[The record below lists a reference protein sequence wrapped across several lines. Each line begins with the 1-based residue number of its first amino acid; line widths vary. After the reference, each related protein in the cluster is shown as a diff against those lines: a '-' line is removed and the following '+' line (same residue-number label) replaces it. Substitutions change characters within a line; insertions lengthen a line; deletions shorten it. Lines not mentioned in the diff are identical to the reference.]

1 MPDQELKIF
10 EKIITALSEHKG
22 RYYALNQIAFFAL
35 GKGDATNAAIVGRV
49 IYTYKRYFLSTG
61 YGKATKWQPN
71 WDKIAQDFP
80 SRLKPFHSPPRI
92 SRESIYNDILQALQD
107 EKKAVNEELKKNP
120 INILACRRAP
130 ELEQVGDI
138 IYVVI
143 YETHMQDEYFPIPD
157 GAPIR
162 IYIYGHYPVNGT
174 LLAHDGLLSQAIVLL
189 DEPLPDRFSGGVLQ
203 PRIEELIAAIT
214 ESVRRSM
221 GDSNGLHNNILEN
234 KFKSSVIAQLS
245 VDTAHL
251 DQSQATAANK
261 CCCQDISLL
270 WGPPGTGKT
279 YTLGEII
286 TNWVKNK
293 YRVLAV
299 SIANVAVDQI
309 GLKTRDALERHTMIS
324 FLNEGKIL
332 RYGYARDSEM
342 LKDRRFYPDK
352 ERAQTIRKELYALT
366 ESLKRRRD
374 ILHPEKAVIIRN
386 IDKLKKE
393 LRTITQRY
401 VNDAKVV
408 LTTIIQT
415 CIDPTL
421 FSEVPFDV
429 VVIDEASMISIPHLV
444 SVMSLAKKHALIAG
458 DFRQL
463 GPIALSNSEKSHNW
477 LHKDVFSK
485 FKLDS
490 LHEDTLNKMM
500 MLKTQRRMHPHISRI
515 VNEAFYENLLV
526 DGAPDRNLLSSRHK
540 PNPGSGAVLI
550 KVSPEDGC
558 EVEPTPS
565 GSRKNNGTALISS
578 QLAFYYA
585 TKDPNVSI
593 GVITPYRAQV
603 RLIQSQLKSLC
614 TDSSILNR
622 ITVGTIHTFQG
633 SERDIIIWDI
643 VEMRNFKIGR
653 LYRGESGNRLVNVAI
668 TRARGKLLAV
678 GDPKAFFTA
687 PGSDAT
693 GQIGSILKYGFED
706 NEIEWKNIKIMMQV
720 N

>member
-10 EKIITALSEHKG
+10 EKIIASLSEHKG
-22 RYYALNQIAFFAL
+22 SYYALNQIAYFAL
-35 GKGDATNAAIVGRV
+35 GKGDPANTARVGRV
-49 IYTYKRYFLSTG
+49 INTYKRYFLSTG
-61 YGKATKWQPN
+61 YGKATKWHPN
-71 WDKIAQDFP
+71 WDRIYQDFP
-80 SRLKPFHSPPRI
+80 SLLKPSKKVSST
-92 SRESIYNDILQALQD
+92 SRESIYKDILQALQD
-107 EKKAVNEELKKNP
+107 EKKAVNEELIKNP

-143 YETHMQDEYFPIPD
+143 YKTDMKDEYFPIPD

-162 IYIYGHYPVNGT
+162 IWIHGHYSVNGT

-189 DEPLPDRFSGGVLQ
+189 EGPLPDRFSGGVLQ
-203 PRIEELIAAIT
+203 PRIEELIAAIAN
-214 ESVRRSM
+214 SVQRSM
-221 GDSNGLHNNILEN
+221 EDTNGLHNKILASTME
-234 KFKSSVIAQLS
+234 SSVVAQFG
-245 VDTAHL
+245 VETVHL
-251 DQSQATAANK
+251 DKSQAAAAK
-261 CCCQDISLL
+261 LCCNQDLSLL

-286 TNWVKNK
+286 TNWIKNR

-309 GLKTRDALERHTMIS
+309 GLKTRDALERHNMIS
-324 FLNEGKIL
+324 FLNTGKIL

-342 LKDRRFYPDK
+342 LKDKRFYPDK
-352 ERAQTIRKELYALT
+352 ERAQAIRRELYTLT
-366 ESLKRRRD
+366 ESLKKRRD
-374 ILHPEKAVIIRN
+374 ISQSEKAVIMRN

-408 LTTIIQT
+408 LTTIVQT
-415 CIDPTL
+415 CIDPSL

-429 VVIDEASMISIPHLV
+429 VVIDEASMISIPHLI
-444 SVMSLAKKHALIAG
+444 SVMSLAKNHVLIAG

-463 GPIALSNSEKSHNW
+463 GPIALSNSEKSHQW
-477 LHKDVFSK
+477 LHRDVFSL

-490 LHEDTLNKMM
+490 LHDEALKNMM
-500 MLKTQRRMHPHISRI
+500 MLKTQRRMHPHISRTI
-515 VNEAFYENLLV
+515 NEAFYKNLLI
-526 DGAPDRNLLSSRHK
+526 DGAPEKNLIPSRHK
-540 PNPGSGAVLI
+540 PLPGIGAVLI

-558 EVEPTPS
+558 EIETTPA
-565 GSRKNNGTALISS
+565 GSRKNNGTALITSRLS
-578 QLAFYYA
+578 YYYA
-585 TKDPNVSI
+585 TEDPNVTI

-603 RLIQSQLKSLC
+603 RLIQNHLKFLC
-614 TDSSILNR
+614 SDPSVLNR

-653 LYRGESGNRLVNVAI
+653 LYRGESGDRLVNVAI
-668 TRARGKLLAV
+668 TRAKGKLLAV
-678 GDPKAFFTA
+678 GDPKAFFIA
-687 PGSDAT
+687 PGCDAT
-693 GQIGSILKYGFED
+693 GKVGFILKYGFED
-706 NEIEWKNIKIMMQV
+706 NEVNWKDFRKCINV
-720 N
+720 